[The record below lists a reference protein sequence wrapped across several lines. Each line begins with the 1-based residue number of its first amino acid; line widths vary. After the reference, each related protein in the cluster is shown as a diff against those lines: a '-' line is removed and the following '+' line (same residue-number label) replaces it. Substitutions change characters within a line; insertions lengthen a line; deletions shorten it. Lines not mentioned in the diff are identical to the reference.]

1 MAVELEEDLWCA
13 TTIEALIERLPE
25 LCQEYEPHHMLI
37 LDELGLFFQ
46 ALLEK
51 GFTGGKKAK
60 YRRKKIETT
69 NNRLFIVPANGSFV
83 FKSVAVWRSK
93 VSRCFRSL

>member
-1 MAVELEEDLWCA
+1 MAVELEEDLWCV

-25 LCQEYEPHHMLI
+25 LCQEYELQHMLN

-60 YRRKKIETT
+60 
-69 NNRLFIVPANGSFV
+69 
-83 FKSVAVWRSK
+83 
-93 VSRCFRSL
+93 

>member
-13 TTIEALIERLPE
+13 ATIDALIERLPE
-25 LCQEYEPHHMLI
+25 LRQEYEPQHMLN

-51 GFTGGKKAK
+51 GFTGAKKAK
-60 YRRKKIETT
+60 
-69 NNRLFIVPANGSFV
+69 
-83 FKSVAVWRSK
+83 
-93 VSRCFRSL
+93 